1 MIPLCQ
7 EHIKHKNLMT
17 NIKIGDKE
25 YKVKE
30 ATSTEE
36 KAKGLQGID
45 ELPEDGG
52 MLFYFDPPEDVQFWM
67 KDVDIPLDIIFIDD
81 DEEVIKV
88 QEGIPNDETFIE
100 APDVAYVLEVNAN
113 SGIQVGDE
121 LDIDDEEEKGPV
133 MKVLAQDGSDQYELW
148 GGERIFSRKNTKVLI
163 KKAKKANFTQDDKD
177 YKALGKYIFKCI
189 KTQDTRDP
197 EYVPSPES
205 KNE

>member
-1 MIPLCQ
+1 MIR
-7 EHIKHKNLMT
+7 
-17 NIKIGDKE
+17 IKIHNKE

-30 ATSTEE
+30 ATTPEE

-45 ELPEDGG
+45 KLPEDEG
-52 MLFYFDPPEDVQFWM
+52 MLFYFDPPQDVQFWM
-67 KDVDIPLDIIFIDD
+67 KDVNIPLDIVFIDD

-121 LDIDDEEEKGPV
+121 LELDDEEEDKGPV
-133 MKVLAQDGSDQYELW
+133 MKVLAQDGSDQYALW
-148 GGERIFSRKNTKVLI
+148 GGERIFSRKNTKILI
-163 KKAKKANFTQDDKD
+163 KKAKKANSTQDIKD

-189 KTQDTRDP
+189 KIQDTRDP
-197 EYVPSPES
+197 EYVSAPKENS
-205 KNE
+205 K

>member
-1 MIPLCQ
+1 MI
-7 EHIKHKNLMT
+7 

-36 KAKGLQGID
+36 KAKGLQGIE
-45 ELPEDGG
+45 ELPEDEG

-81 DEEVIKV
+81 DEEVVKV

-100 APDVAYVLEVNAN
+100 APNVAYVLEVNAN

-197 EYVPSPES
+197 EYVPAPES

>member
-1 MIPLCQ
+1 MI
-7 EHIKHKNLMT
+7 

-36 KAKGLQGID
+36 KAKGLQGIEKLSED
-45 ELPEDGG
+45 EG

-197 EYVPSPES
+197 EYVPAPES

>member
-1 MIPLCQ
+1 MID
-7 EHIKHKNLMT
+7 IR
-17 NIKIGDKE
+17 IGNKE
-25 YKVKE
+25 YTVKE
-30 ATSTEE
+30 ATSAEE
-36 KAKGLQGID
+36 KAKGLQGIE
-45 ELPEDGG
+45 ELPEDKG

-67 KDVDIPLDIIFIDD
+67 KDVDIPLDIVFVND

-121 LDIDDEEEKGPV
+121 LDFDKEEKGPV

-148 GGERIFSRKNTKVLI
+148 GGERIFSRRNTKVLI
-163 KKAKKANFTQDDKD
+163 KKAKKANATQEDKD

-197 EYVPSPES
+197 EYVSLNS
-205 KNE
+205 